1 MGKIALTD
9 DFALIS
15 KIKMKIIRRPIIL
28 HHAILNYRLVIIRL
42 GV

>member
-15 KIKMKIIRRPIIL
+15 KIKNE
-28 HHAILNYRLVIIRL
+28 NYQKANNFASCNLL
-42 GV
+42 ELWNMTKKES